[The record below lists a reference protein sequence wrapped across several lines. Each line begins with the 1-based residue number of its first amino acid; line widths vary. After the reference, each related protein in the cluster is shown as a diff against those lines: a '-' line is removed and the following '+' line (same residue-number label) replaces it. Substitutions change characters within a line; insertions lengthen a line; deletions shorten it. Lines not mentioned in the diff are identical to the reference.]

1 MRMTPLDG
9 LGVEIDDVDIKAL
22 SADDFAAVKAA
33 FAEHGVIFFRN
44 QDTTEN
50 DHIGFAE
57 RFGDININ
65 RFFAAHPDYPQIA
78 LVAKEPDQKDNI
90 GGGWHTDHSYDHEP
104 ALGSVLVARELPESG
119 GRTVTIINLMLGRT
133 MMAQIELAMRKS
145 LKCWPTL
152 SIRL

>member
-57 RFGDININ
+57 RFGDM
-65 RFFAAHPDYPQIA
+65 A
-78 LVAKEPDQKDNI
+78 LPFDL
-90 GGGWHTDHSYDHEP
+90 T
-104 ALGSVLVARELPESG
+104 ALGAPGCSLGVSIDLVARPKLIVDDRDEAGVQTFGRQAVGLAVRES
-119 GRTVTIINLMLGRT
+119 
-133 MMAQIELAMRKS
+133 
-145 LKCWPTL
+145 
-152 SIRL
+152 